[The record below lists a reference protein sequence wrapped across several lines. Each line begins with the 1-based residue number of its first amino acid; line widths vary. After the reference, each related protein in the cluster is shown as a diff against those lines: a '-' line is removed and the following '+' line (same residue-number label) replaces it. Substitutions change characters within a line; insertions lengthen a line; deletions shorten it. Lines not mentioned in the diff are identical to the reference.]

1 MNFEEMCKK
10 AYEEKRA
17 IEEVEDK
24 YKLLADHLQE
34 IYEDKEKEV

>member
-17 IEEVEDK
+17 IEDK
-24 YKLLADHLQE
+24 YELLADHMQE
-34 IYEDKEKEV
+34 IKEV